1 MKLARFYGVG
11 AVLFAVSTAVLSGC
25 AGQEGPKHAQ
35 IKAGEM
41 PEGESFTGVYFH
53 PVYGYL
59 HMVEDGSN
67 IFGKWKRADQS
78 RWGELQGTKT
88 GNLVRFTW
96 KEHTIGLVGA
106 GAESKGKG
114 YFLYKTGKTWPSSTV
129 SSASG
134 TTKRAPIGTTSSSS
148 ACSPTSSRSRATPT
162 PRRRPRARAG
172 IDARASLS
180 LVSRSVPCGLAMSA
194 GPRSLPCPFV

>member
-114 YFLYKTGKTWPSSTV
+114 YFLYKTGKDVAELDGQFGLGDDETGADWHNV
-129 SSASG
+129 
-134 TTKRAPIGTTSSSS
+134 KQQRMAPDLKSIPGDTDATS
-148 ACSPTSSRSRATPT
+148 TPT
-162 PRRRPRARAG
+162 G
-172 IDARASLS
+172 ETWN
-180 LVSRSVPCGLAMSA
+180 
-194 GPRSLPCPFV
+194 